1 MKKVLITLILLLV
14 MLLGGI
20 FLFNK
25 KEQSIDLTSD
35 LTCHLGIQ
43 DCEFD
48 YKDRKVKISI
58 TPKPLRAMVP
68 TTIKLSGLNENF
80 TNLNVKVE
88 GLNMDM
94 GIIKADFIQKG
105 EIYEGILSFNACS
118 TDMVYN
124 MKFFDGNNPI
134 GLEAKFVMKN

>member
-1 MKKVLITLILLLV
+1 MKKVLITLILLLI

-43 DCEFD
+43 DCEFNYD
-48 YKDRKVKISI
+48 NKKVKISI

-68 TTIKLSGLNENF
+68 TTVRVIGVKQNF
-80 TNLNVKVE
+80 KNLNVEIK
-88 GLNMDM
+88 GLNMNM
-94 GIIKADFIQKG
+94 GIIKTNFIKKG
-105 EIYEGILSFNACS
+105 DDYEAILSFNACS

-124 MKFFDGNNPI
+124 MKFFDDNNPI